1 MANVRAA
8 VALDGDEVRTLL
20 HDERVIILATIGPDQ
35 LPHLAPMWYLPLDDG
50 RIAMWT
56 YGRSQKVR
64 NLRREPRATLLVE
77 AGVSYHELRG
87 VSLDCEVEFVEDA
100 AQVEQLGARLSRRY
114 AGTAPVG
121 AGPVGGDAAEIPDVI
136 RAQARKRVGV
146 IFTPT
151 RVRSW
156 DHGKMSAPA

>member
-1 MANVRAA
+1 MADVRAQ
-8 VALDGDEVRTLL
+8 VALDGDEVRALL
-20 HDERVIILATIGPDQ
+20 HDERVIVLATIGPDR

-64 NLRREPRATLLVE
+64 NLRRDPRATLLVE
-77 AGVSYHELRG
+77 AGESYHELRG
-87 VSLDCEVEFVEDA
+87 VSLDCDVEFVRDVGR
-100 AQVEQLGARLSRRY
+100 VEQLGARLSRRY
-114 AGTAPVG
+114 ADTAAPL
-121 AGPVGGDAAEIPDVI
+121 AGPADGDADIPDVI
-136 RAQARKRVGV
+136 RGQARKRVGV
-146 IFTPT
+146 IFTVT

>member
-1 MANVRAA
+1 MVNARAA
-8 VALDGDEVRTLL
+8 VALDDDEVKTLL
-20 HDERVIILATIGPDQ
+20 RDERVIILATIGPDQ

-77 AGVSYHELRG
+77 AGESYHELRG
-87 VSLDCEVEFVEDA
+87 VSLDCVVEFVEDTQ
-100 AQVEQLGARLSRRY
+100 QVEQLGARLSRRY
-114 AGTAPVG
+114 ADTAPAG
-121 AGPVGGDAAEIPDVI
+121 AGPVDGDAEIPDVV

-146 IFTPT
+146 IFTPR

-156 DHGKMSAPA
+156 DHGKMAAPA